1 MNGPFHI
8 IRERFNKAS
17 LKVKLLCMLLATTG
31 IALLSSYGILILNDL
46 YLLRQASVRELAIHA
61 NVLGANSTAALAFQ
75 DAEAAEE
82 ILSGLRF
89 HPDITQAI
97 IFQRNG
103 SVLAQYDL
111 GGHGPLTLK
120 AAGTQSSTFS
130 LDSVSIIRD
139 ITLNGERLGN
149 IYLRLSLSM
158 LGTRLREIIGITLLV
173 FVVSGLVS
181 FLLSTRIQRMISDPL
196 LELTRV
202 SRRISEQKDYSLRV
216 QRHTHDEVGTLIDGF
231 NAMLSQ
237 IQERDR
243 QLAQHQE
250 QLEVLVSHRT
260 EELSRANDRL
270 RMENYE
276 RERIEERLRE
286 TALDLEVKN
295 LQLAASRDQ
304 ALDAA
309 RAKSEFLAT
318 MSHEIRTPMNGVIGM
333 TGLLLETELT
343 HHQRYY
349 AETVRNSSDALLTII
364 NDILDFSKIEAG
376 KLELEVI
383 DFDLQ
388 TALEESLELMAER
401 AASKGLELT
410 GLVFEDV
417 PNGVRGDPGRI
428 RQILLNLV
436 GNAIKFT
443 ESGEIGVQ
451 VLREDESDDHV
462 VIRVHVSDTGVGIK
476 PEAQDKLFQSF
487 SQADSST
494 TRKYGGTGLGLAICK
509 QLVELMEGEIGV
521 TSRIGGGSVFW
532 FTLRLAKQAGQPADV
547 PLKTLEGIR
556 LCCVNDNS
564 TNRYLLM
571 RYAQDWGMDC
581 AVASTPTE
589 GLAMLRGATT
599 QGKPFDVCIVDGH
612 MPEMDGVALARLMRE
627 DPHLSDLKLL
637 LLSSVG
643 DRRDG
648 ASAQEAGFGAYL
660 TKPIRKHQLFEELTL
675 LVRGA
680 DDATAATSQAVAS
693 SPTPNAPQRHKDER
707 ILVADDHRV
716 NQELAVLMLERLGY
730 RADVVA
736 NGLEAVE
743 ACSRISYDLVLMD
756 CHMPEMDGYEA
767 TKEIRGREASHEK
780 CDMSDE
786 RRATSDE
793 RQGTRRVPIIAMTAN
808 AMQGDRE
815 ACLSAGMDDYIT
827 KPVSPQQLA
836 DMVQKWLPEHDDASF
851 ADIQSEV
858 EGDVATVMPV
868 ADDETGLTQGP
879 SDTLSAIPHDSLPG
893 MRDEWLED
901 HATDLDQADRP
912 TEQPA
917 EACEESTNTSAQEE
931 PETCDYTDFGACDT
945 SQVASL
951 DLAVLEEYRSMGGDA
966 FVAQMVQQFAEDAMA
981 CVQQVEQAVE
991 QGNACALAEAA
1002 HGLKGISRNMGAH
1015 RLADIAVDLERQCQ
1029 ANSLETAKA
1038 DVAALKSELEH
1049 LDQAFLETQ
1058 RPSLHT

>member
-1 MNGPFHI
+1 MKGPIHI
-8 IRERFNKAS
+8 IRKRFDKAS
-17 LKVKLLCMLLATTG
+17 LKFKLLFMMLATTG

-61 NVLGANSTAALAFQ
+61 NVLGSNSTAALAFH
-75 DAEAAEE
+75 DPDAAEE
-82 ILSGLRF
+82 ILGGLRF

-97 IFQRNG
+97 IFERDG

-111 GGHGPLTLK
+111 GGHGSLTLK
-120 AAGTQSSTFS
+120 AAGMQSSKLS
-130 LDSVSIIRD
+130 LNSVSIIRD

-149 IYLRLSLSM
+149 IYLRLSLSV
-158 LGTRLREIIGITLLV
+158 LGTRLQEIIGITLLV

-196 LELTRV
+196 FELTKV
-202 SRRISEQKDYSLRV
+202 SRRISAQKDYSLRV
-216 QRHTHDEVGTLIDGF
+216 QRHTDDEVGTLIDGF
-231 NAMLSQ
+231 NSMLSQ

-260 EELSRANDRL
+260 EELSQANDRL
-270 RMENYE
+270 LMENQE
-276 RERIEERLRE
+276 RERIQGRLRE

-295 LQLAASRDQ
+295 LQLSASQDQ

-333 TGLLLETELT
+333 TGLLLETELS

-383 DFDLQ
+383 AFDLQ

-417 PNGVRGDPGRI
+417 TTGVRGDPGRI

-443 ESGEIGVQ
+443 ETGEVGVQ
-451 VLREDESDDHV
+451 VLREDETNEHV

-476 PEAQDKLFQSF
+476 PEAQSKLFQSF

-521 TSRIGGGSVFW
+521 TSRVGEGSVFW
-532 FTLRLAKQAGQPADV
+532 FTLRLEKQVGQPAVV
-547 PLKTLEGIR
+547 PRKTLEGIR
-556 LCCVNDNS
+556 VCCVDDNS

-581 AVASTPTE
+581 AVASTPAE
-589 GLAMLRGATT
+589 GLSMLQGAVT
-599 QGKPFDVCIVDGH
+599 QGKSFDVCIVDGH
-612 MPEMDGVALARLMRE
+612 MPEMDGFALARLIK
-627 DPHLSDLKLL
+627 DDSQLSDLKLML
-637 LLSSVG
+637 LTSVG
-643 DRRDG
+643 ERGDG
-648 ASAQEAGFGAYL
+648 ANAREVGFGAYL
-660 TKPIRKHQLFEELTL
+660 TKPIRKHQLFEGLTM
-675 LVRGA
+675 LVSGE
-680 DDATAATSQAVAS
+680 DDASVTTSQAVAIGPNS
-693 SPTPNAPQRHKDER
+693 KTPQWRKDER

-736 NGLEAVE
+736 NGMEAVE
-743 ACSRISYDLVLMD
+743 ACSRISYSLVLMD

-767 TKEIRGREASHEK
+767 TKEIRRCEALTVKREAQ
-780 CDMSDE
+780 DE

-793 RQGTRRVPIIAMTAN
+793 IQGTRRVPIVAMTAN

-827 KPVSPQQLA
+827 KPVSPQQLG
-836 DMVQKWLPEHDDASF
+836 DMVKRWLPEHDDESSEHTQGGLEGGVTTVTSE
-851 ADIQSEV
+851 AD
-858 EGDVATVMPV
+858 DVAR
-868 ADDETGLTQGP
+868 LTQDTSGP
-879 SDTLSAIPHDSLPG
+879 MSAIPHDSVPVK
-893 MRDEWLED
+893 RED
-901 HATDLDQADRP
+901 HVTDNDPVGLLA
-912 TEQPA
+912 ELPA
-917 EACEESTNTSAQEE
+917 EACEESTMKSAEGE
-931 PETCDYTDFGACDT
+931 LAACDQTDSEAHHT
-945 SQVASL
+945 SYMASL
-951 DLAVLEEYRSMGGDA
+951 DLSVLDEYRSMGGDA

-981 CVQQVEQAVE
+981 CVMQVEQAVE
-991 QGNACALAEAA
+991 QGNASALAEAA

-1015 RLADIAVDLERQCQ
+1015 RLAEIAVGLERRCQ
-1029 ANSLETAKA
+1029 ANSIEAAKE
-1038 DVAALKSELEH
+1038 DVVALKSELEN
-1049 LDQAFLETQ
+1049 LDRAFLEIQ
-1058 RPSLHT
+1058 RPSSHF